1 MREVSLMRMKEDE
14 MERKL
19 LKHELKRIQ
28 REREELEQQHVQERL
43 VEGSILDGD
52 DFEEDDFREKVDS
65 WQVGD
70 PVEMQQKQGSTV
82 PNAERHKSADWKNST
97 LRNGES
103 DSTSVDSFVEGYE
116 CSSKVHTS
124 PNPTRS
130 QIASRQVYPKTL
142 PKFSGRPQDWPTFIS
157 AYEQANRSC
166 GFNHAENLVRLQ
178 EALEGRAKDLV
189 RNRLLLPENVPSII
203 EKLRKRFGNPE
214 VLSTMLTDRVLQ
226 LVGPDS
232 ENLESVIEFGSA
244 IEEFTQHLKASNLT
258 DHLKNPN
265 LMHRLVNKLPSCYA
279 MQWVEFKRTKRSIT
293 LETFGEFMEELVDKA
308 LEATFEKVAMEE
320 SSKSK
325 RRTAVKGYVHA
336 TDAEI
341 QTSSCNCNKNEEFSR
356 QSDAVQSFQSSRTE
370 RICSVC
376 KNPGHYG
383 RNCNQLKNQ
392 NVEDRWRTV
401 QRLQLCPLCIYDHG
415 NKECSSRRKCGF
427 NQCNKR
433 HHAVLHWEENPGP
446 SYVTASCNNQKQ
458 CDQSVLFRMIP
469 ITLYNKS
476 IKVDTLALIDEGSSV
491 TLIESGLAGQLEA
504 SGEREPLEMSWTNGM
519 STTEDQSMKLY
530 LEIAGLGME
539 DRLNLID
546 ARTVKKLDLPKQ
558 QLEFTNIASQ
568 YTHLHGIDIKGYGM
582 SAPKVLLGINNVHLI
597 APLDSR
603 VGKPG
608 EPVAIK
614 CKLGWTL
621 YGPRPGVV
629 ATVHFIGHHRCNCV
643 ECGKSDRNMNA
654 ALKEYFQLEDV
665 GITPIRLESK
675 EDRRAREILERT
687 TRRVGERFE
696 SGLLWIED
704 DVEFPESYQM
714 ALKRSL
720 SLDKRIAR
728 CPEIRENILKQLE
741 EYVTK
746 GYAHII
752 TDQELLETPK
762 EKTWYLPLNFVINP
776 KKPGKVRLVWDAA
789 ARANGVSLN
798 DKLLKGPDM
807 TSSLPAVINAFRER
821 PIAFGGDI
829 KEMFHQIRVRR
840 EDRQTQRFLFN
851 VNSNDK
857 PTIFV
862 MDVVIFGASCSPCI
876 SQFVKNLNAQEH
888 KFTYPAASQAI
899 VHKHFVDDY
908 FDSADTIEEAIQRAL
923 EVKKVHAA
931 GGFETR
937 NWVSNSDEVLQML
950 DVIPC
955 ETGDFIQVNKSS
967 EVERVLGIRWDS
979 KGDKF
984 VFSTDMRSDLEPYM
998 LGEAWPTKRIALRCI
1013 MSLFDPKQF
1022 LAPLLI
1028 HGRILMQDVWRSGIG
1043 WDDKLSE
1050 TNYQGWVRWIKLF
1063 PLIES
1068 VSIPRCYLGQ
1078 FGSTA
1083 YQSVELHVFT
1093 DAGEDAYGCVAF
1105 FRFVMDT
1112 KVHCSFVEAKAKVSP
1127 LQHLSIPRKELQSAT
1142 LGARLAK
1149 SISETH
1155 SFRINKTILWTDSKA
1170 VYSWVRSE
1178 RRKYKEFVAHRV
1190 GQILAVSNPEDWRW
1204 VPSKQNAA
1212 DDLTKWGKTTEICSE
1227 SRWFRGPDFLY
1238 LSEEYWPAQNQTTID
1253 VEEEF
1258 RAHILFHH
1266 VKLPDG
1272 LRVEHISKWNVLVRM
1287 VATMYRF
1294 ISNMKRHAKKQPI
1307 EPLFE
1312 NTTLPVV
1319 PLRQEEYLM
1328 AENCLWRL
1336 AQYDEYIDEV
1346 TILTQNQSS
1355 PKELHKS
1362 IERTSKLY
1370 NKSPVLDEFGVI
1382 RMEGRTMRAEFSS
1395 FDSRYPIILPGK
1407 HIVTR
1412 KLVENYHQRCGH
1424 GSRETVVN
1432 EIRQRFCVENLR
1444 ALVKKVT
1451 QDCTWC
1457 RMQKAKPCVP
1467 RMAAL
1472 PKQRMAIGA
1481 EPFSYVGLDYFG
1493 PLEVSVGRRREKRW
1507 VALFTCMT
1515 TRAVHLEVAYNLTTE
1530 SCKMAIR
1537 RFVKRRRS
1545 PIEIFTDNGTNF
1557 VGANREL
1564 QSQIKKINNLCA
1576 DTFTSGKTRWT
1587 FNPPSAPHMGGV
1599 WERMVRSVKEALKI
1613 FVDGT
1618 RLSDEILLTALIEA
1632 EDLINS
1638 RPLTY
1643 VSTNLNEDP
1652 EALTPNHFLKGIS
1665 AECLPPRN
1673 EIENADALRSRY
1685 SRAQLLADEMW
1696 SRWQREYLPTLN
1708 KRSKW
1713 YGETR
1718 NLNPGDLV
1726 FALED
1731 NQRQRGIVVDVLTG
1745 KDGRTRTAVVR
1756 TSKGTKMRPVAKL
1769 AVLEMDSSKPDRDSN
1784 SS

>member
-116 CSSKVHTS
+116 RSSKVHTS

-279 MQWVEFKRTKRSIT
+279 MQWMEFKRTKRSIT

-341 QTSSCNCNKNEEFSR
+341 QTSSCNCNKNEDFSR

-558 QLEFTNIASQ
+558 QLEFTNIASR

-704 DVEFPESYQM
+704 DVVFPESYQM

-746 GYAHII
+746 SYAHII

-862 MDVVIFGASCSPCI
+862 MDVVIFGASCSPYI

-931 GGFETR
+931 GGFEIR

-955 ETGDFIQVNKSS
+955 ETGDFIEVNKSS
-967 EVERVLGIRWDS
+967 EVERVL
-979 KGDKF
+979 
-984 VFSTDMRSDLEPYM
+984 
-998 LGEAWPTKRIALRCI
+998 
-1013 MSLFDPKQF
+1013 
-1022 LAPLLI
+1022 
-1028 HGRILMQDVWRSGIG
+1028 
-1043 WDDKLSE
+1043 
-1050 TNYQGWVRWIKLF
+1050 
-1063 PLIES
+1063 
-1068 VSIPRCYLGQ
+1068 
-1078 FGSTA
+1078 
-1083 YQSVELHVFT
+1083 
-1093 DAGEDAYGCVAF
+1093 
-1105 FRFVMDT
+1105 
-1112 KVHCSFVEAKAKVSP
+1112 
-1127 LQHLSIPRKELQSAT
+1127 
-1142 LGARLAK
+1142 
-1149 SISETH
+1149 
-1155 SFRINKTILWTDSKA
+1155 
-1170 VYSWVRSE
+1170 
-1178 RRKYKEFVAHRV
+1178 
-1190 GQILAVSNPEDWRW
+1190 
-1204 VPSKQNAA
+1204 
-1212 DDLTKWGKTTEICSE
+1212 
-1227 SRWFRGPDFLY
+1227 
-1238 LSEEYWPAQNQTTID
+1238 
-1253 VEEEF
+1253 
-1258 RAHILFHH
+1258 
-1266 VKLPDG
+1266 
-1272 LRVEHISKWNVLVRM
+1272 
-1287 VATMYRF
+1287 
-1294 ISNMKRHAKKQPI
+1294 
-1307 EPLFE
+1307 
-1312 NTTLPVV
+1312 V

-1355 PKELHKS
+1355 PKELRKS

-1481 EPFSYVGLDYFG
+1481 EPFSSHNYRRRNPSIFKEPKPKTPP
-1493 PLEVSVGRRREKRW
+1493 PLESEIQSTEGTQHPNILVHRPDQP
-1507 VALFTCMT
+1507 ALTDT
-1515 TRAVHLEVAYNLTTE
+1515 QHHNLLTPL
-1530 SCKMAIR
+1530 
-1537 RFVKRRRS
+1537 RRRS
-1545 PIEIFTDNGTNF
+1545 CPKKEIQSPAQFISPWSPI
-1557 VGANREL
+1557 
-1564 QSQIKKINNLCA
+1564 
-1576 DTFTSGKTRWT
+1576 
-1587 FNPPSAPHMGGV
+1587 
-1599 WERMVRSVKEALKI
+1599 
-1613 FVDGT
+1613 
-1618 RLSDEILLTALIEA
+1618 
-1632 EDLINS
+1632 
-1638 RPLTY
+1638 
-1643 VSTNLNEDP
+1643 
-1652 EALTPNHFLKGIS
+1652 
-1665 AECLPPRN
+1665 
-1673 EIENADALRSRY
+1673 
-1685 SRAQLLADEMW
+1685 
-1696 SRWQREYLPTLN
+1696 
-1708 KRSKW
+1708 
-1713 YGETR
+1713 
-1718 NLNPGDLV
+1718 
-1726 FALED
+1726 
-1731 NQRQRGIVVDVLTG
+1731 
-1745 KDGRTRTAVVR
+1745 
-1756 TSKGTKMRPVAKL
+1756 
-1769 AVLEMDSSKPDRDSN
+1769 
-1784 SS
+1784 